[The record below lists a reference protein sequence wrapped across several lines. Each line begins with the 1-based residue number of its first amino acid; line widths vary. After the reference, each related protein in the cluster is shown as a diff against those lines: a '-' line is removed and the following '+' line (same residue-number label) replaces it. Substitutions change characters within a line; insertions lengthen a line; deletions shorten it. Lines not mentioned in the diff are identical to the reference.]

1 MSDLNQIEPQ
11 ADAPH
16 SDQLTGHEYDG
27 IREYDN
33 PIPGWWSW
41 MFFGSFVFAVLYYGA
56 YQLGTAGTSVAQ
68 AYDNSVTANLLL
80 QFEDI
85 GTLTADEPTIL
96 KYMGD
101 DNWLLFG
108 KSTFAGNCV
117 SCHGKNGE
125 GLVGPNMTDDQYK
138 NIQTLGDIGKVIQ
151 HGAAKGAM
159 PAWQNRLHPNEI
171 VMVAAYVAS
180 LRGQNLKGPRAAE
193 GETIAPWPDAPRSNA
208 PGSDSPAPQVETGE

>member
-1 MSDLNQIEPQ
+1 MSDLNPTDPREDPL
-11 ADAPH
+11 
-16 SDQLTGHEYDG
+16 SDRLTGHEYDG

-41 MFFGSFVFAVLYYGA
+41 MFAGSCVFALLYYGA

-68 AYDNSVTANLLL
+68 AYDNEVTANLLL

-85 GTLTADEPTIL
+85 GTLSPDEQTIL
-96 KYMGD
+96 TYMQD
-101 DNWLLFG
+101 SDWLLFG
-108 KSTFAGNCV
+108 KNTFAQSCV

-138 NIQTLGDIGKVIQ
+138 NVVTLSDIGQVIQ
-151 HGAAKGAM
+151 NGAANGAM
-159 PAWQNRLHPNEI
+159 PAWKNRLHPNEV

-180 LRGQNLKGPRAAE
+180 LRGQNLPGRAAE
-193 GETIAPWPDAPRSNA
+193 GQAIAPWPDAPRIKH
-208 PGSDSPAPQVETGE
+208 PGSDAPSP